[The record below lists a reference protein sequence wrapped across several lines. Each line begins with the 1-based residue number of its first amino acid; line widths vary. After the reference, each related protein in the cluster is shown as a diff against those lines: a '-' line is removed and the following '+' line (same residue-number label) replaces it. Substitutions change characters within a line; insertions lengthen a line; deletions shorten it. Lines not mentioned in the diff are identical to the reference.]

1 MGLIPAVL
9 RGTVPA
15 AVAGALI
22 LQLIFGLLRTQWP
35 SNYFAVSDA
44 VGREVSVSPIR
55 YIIFRFAPV
64 YIVCV
69 FVSASVPNETRFVL
83 ASSFMVFLL
92 HAGLTAGRA
101 LVIDAFRQRLR
112 PPLLLAHLGVFTGIC
127 VAGLV
132 ATATSN
138 FWRASIPG
146 LDKYVEVIATGV
158 VAAIASHYF
167 MKYTRGHRGE
177 YKSSSEIVALLDQQ
191 LVDTTVNVC
200 KKYKVDRNFALAILA
215 TENSQRPAWMRRL
228 EDSSSWTGLVRTF
241 GPFQGARKSGSVE
254 QTVHE
259 ALSRFSNAE
268 GRDSIR
274 GRSYGGNSQA
284 LLRYMFEIHNCSSSF
299 IDMAER
305 YFSSLCSGTSP
316 ESKLTGSDGSAA
328 VRVLSERREGRT
340 WQVMGDIDDCISSLQ
355 CLSVVELHSNPNLS
369 TAENVEVFTRPGRYR
384 RIWKVEFD
392 IKFEGILVTALV
404 NSGDVTR
411 EAGTISISPSVHSE
425 RQSTRTSH

>member
-1 MGLIPAVL
+1 MGLIPEVL
-9 RGTVPA
+9 RETVPA
-15 AVAGALI
+15 AVTGALI

-64 YIVCV
+64 YVVCV

-83 ASSFMVFLL
+83 ASSVMVFLL
-92 HAGLTAGRA
+92 HAALTAGRA

-112 PPLLLAHLGVFTGIC
+112 PALSLAHLGVFTGIC
-127 VAGLV
+127 VVGLA

-167 MKYTRGHRGE
+167 MKYTQGHRGE
-177 YKSSSEIVALLDQQ
+177 YKSSREIVALLDQR
-191 LVDTTVNVC
+191 LVDATVKAC
-200 KKYKVDRNFALAILA
+200 KKYRVNRNFALAVLV
-215 TENSQRPAWMRRL
+215 TEGSQRPAWIQRL
-228 EDSSSWTGLVRTF
+228 ESSFSWTGLVRTF
-241 GPFQGARKSGSVE
+241 GPFQGASKSGSVE
-254 QTVHE
+254 QTVDE
-259 ALSRFSNAE
+259 ALSRFSNVE
-268 GRDSIR
+268 GKDSIN
-274 GRSYGGNSQA
+274 GRSYGSYNQA
-284 LLRYMFEIHNCSSSF
+284 VLRYMLEIHNRSSSF

-316 ESKLTGSDGSAA
+316 ESELTGSDGSAA

-355 CLSVVELHSNPNLS
+355 CLSVIELYPNPNLS
-369 TAENVEVFTRPGRYR
+369 TAEYVGVSMRPGRYR

-392 IKFEGILVTALV
+392 IKFEGILVTALF

-411 EAGTISISPSVHSE
+411 AVGTLSISPSVHNE
-425 RQSTRTSH
+425 R